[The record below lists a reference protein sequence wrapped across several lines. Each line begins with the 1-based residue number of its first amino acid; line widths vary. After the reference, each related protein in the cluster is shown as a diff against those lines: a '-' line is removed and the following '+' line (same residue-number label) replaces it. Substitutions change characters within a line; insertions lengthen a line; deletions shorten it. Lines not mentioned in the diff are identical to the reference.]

1 MQISHTNINT
11 NYPVG
16 SSVSRTSFGHGAF
29 WNSDYSAKDKLTV
42 AGTTAVGVFSSLAI
56 LAKAQGHSL
65 KPKEF
70 GKYLKNTDFLLKE
83 IIAMGL
89 GTCLGGLAGGYI
101 IDKNPEN
108 RKAKRREAVMQIG
121 NISIPIA
128 TVAATNSLIDKIGLK
143 NKTTKNIVSSVG
155 SLGAI
160 LAGVYL
166 ANFVMNKI
174 SNAIFHN
181 KTEERAVK
189 TTDLSP
195 HLDDVLAS
203 AKYIA
208 PESTLVHNI
217 SRIVPFA
224 LMVAGNE
231 IGNKKVGN

>member
-1 MQISHTNINT
+1 MQISHTSIHT
-11 NYPVG
+11 NYPVK
-16 SSVSRTSFGHGAF
+16 SSISRTSFGHGAF

-56 LAKAQGHSL
+56 LAKIQGHSL

-70 GKYLKNTDFLLKE
+70 VKYLKNADFLLKE
-83 IIAMGL
+83 IIAMGI

-101 IDKNPEN
+101 IDKNSEN

-128 TVAATNSLIDKIGLK
+128 TVAATNALIDKIGLK

-166 ANFVMNKI
+166 ANFVMNKV

-181 KTEERAVK
+181 SSEARSVK

-208 PESTLVHNI
+208 PESQLVHNI

-231 IGNKKVGN
+231 IGNKKVEN

>member
-1 MQISHTNINT
+1 MQISPTSFNT
-11 NYPVG
+11 NYPAK
-16 SSVSRTSFGHGAF
+16 SSSSRVSFGHGAF
-29 WNSDYSAKDKLTV
+29 WNSDYSTKDKLTV

-56 LAKAQGHSL
+56 LAKIQGHSL

-70 GKYLKNTDFLLKE
+70 VKYLKNADFLLKE

-128 TVAATNSLIDKIGLK
+128 TVAATNALIDKIGIK
-143 NKTTKNIVSSVG
+143 NKTAKNIASSVG

-166 ANFVMNKI
+166 ANFVMNKV

-181 KTEERAVK
+181 NSEARSVK
-189 TTDLSP
+189 TSDLSP

-208 PESTLVHNI
+208 PESTIVHNI

-231 IGNKKVGN
+231 IGNKKVGD